1 MHLSIFAFRRKRWL
15 HRFAGNTKFEIRNPI
30 IAITAHAMA
39 GDEEK
44 NIATGMEEHVTKRI
58 DPDEL
63 FASL

>member
-1 MHLSIFAFRRKRWL
+1 LKS
-15 HRFAGNTKFEIRNPI
+15 EIRYTI

-63 FASL
+63 VASL

>member
-1 MHLSIFAFRRKRWL
+1 LKS
-15 HRFAGNTKFEIRNPI
+15 GIRYTI

-63 FASL
+63 VASL